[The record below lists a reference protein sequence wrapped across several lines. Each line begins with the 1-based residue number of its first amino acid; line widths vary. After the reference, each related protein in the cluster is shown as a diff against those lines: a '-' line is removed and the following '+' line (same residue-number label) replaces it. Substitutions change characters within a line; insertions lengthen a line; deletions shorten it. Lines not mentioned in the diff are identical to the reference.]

1 MVVWFPVYCSEPS
14 AASMRPR
21 QCPYCIVYGLY
32 VGLAALSSTCKPVVL
47 LSPLHPWR
55 SLASFRDPVDGVLS
69 QCSMAS
75 SNGLVQRSGARF
87 RRVQRGPSPFGE
99 SQRPKRTLTASV
111 RGAYRG
117 SFSVRGGIRSGSSMW
132 AMEAGWVAS
141 SASKLYG
148 RWDYAA
154 VGTAAII
161 SCSAW
166 SVGAVEHTPAI
177 RRLGVP
183 FST

>member
-1 MVVWFPVYCSEPS
+1 MPLLHCLWTLCGAGRAIVHMQ
-14 AASMRPR
+14 AS
-21 QCPYCIVYGLY
+21 CAIV
-32 VGLAALSSTCKPVVL
+32 
-47 LSPLHPWR
+47 PLHPWG
-55 SLASFRDPVDGVLS
+55 SLASLRDPVDGVLS
-69 QCSMAS
+69 QCSTAS

-87 RRVQRGPSPFGE
+87 RRVQRGPSSLGE
-99 SQRPKRTLTASV
+99 PQRPKRTLTASV

-117 SFSVRGGIRSGSSMW
+117 SLSVRGGIRPGSSMW
-132 AMEAGWVAS
+132 AMEAGRVAS
-141 SASKLYG
+141 SASELDG
-148 RWDYAA
+148 QWSYAA
-154 VGTAAII
+154 VETAAIV

>member
-1 MVVWFPVYCSEPS
+1 MPLLHCLWTLCGAGRAIVHMQ
-14 AASMRPR
+14 AS
-21 QCPYCIVYGLY
+21 CAIV
-32 VGLAALSSTCKPVVL
+32 
-47 LSPLHPWR
+47 PLHPWR
-55 SLASFRDPVDGVLS
+55 SLASLRDPVDGVLS
-69 QCSMAS
+69 QCPTAS

-87 RRVQRGPSPFGE
+87 RRVQRGPSSLGE
-99 SQRPKRTLTASV
+99 PQRPKRTLTASV